1 MCPSGFRLPL
11 VDAEIRPEPPIEER
25 EAILRA
31 VAELLARDPRPL
43 SYRSA
48 WRELGI
54 RENTD
59 EGMVEEQS

>member
-31 VAELLARDPRPL
+31 IEELLARDPRPR

-54 RENTD
+54 RENAD